1 MHFHALQRVRR
12 LAAINM
18 LAIESIG
25 KSLILFG
32 IVLIVIGSLFVVF
45 GKIPW
50 FGRLP
55 GDVIIKGDNYTFYFP
70 IVTMI
75 LLSILL
81 TVLLNMIGRR

>member
-1 MHFHALQRVRR
+1 
-12 LAAINM
+12 M

-32 IVLIVIGSLFVVF
+32 IVLIVIGSLFVLF

-55 GDVIIKGDNYTFYFP
+55 GDVIIKREGFTFYFP
-70 IVTMI
+70 IATMVI
-75 LLSILL
+75 LSIFL
-81 TVLLNMIGRR
+81 TIIFNIIGRR